1 MSAQSQAEP
10 LTPEG
15 VTAHERSR
23 LTGKS
28 DAYSGGLGV
37 AVGAI
42 AQRELASLFFS
53 PVAYVVGF
61 IFLAWAG
68 WFFVQDTLVTGN
80 EASLRV
86 LFDYMAMALVVA
98 LPLLTMRS
106 IADEFA
112 TGAIESLM
120 TAPVSDAAV
129 ILGKFLGAMVFYL
142 ALLLATVMYWI
153 IMASYSAPVASV
165 VLTGYLGLI
174 LLGSLFIAVG
184 IFASTLTKY
193 QLLAAE
199 IAVAI
204 LAVFTFL
211 ADYGARY
218 TEIGWVRDV
227 CGYLNMFGYFDDFN
241 KGIIDTGG
249 VIFFLTTTVFFL
261 FLATKTL
268 ESRRWR

>member
-1 MSAQSQAEP
+1 MSAHSRAEP

-15 VTAHERSR
+15 VTASERSK
-23 LTGKS
+23 LTGKGG
-28 DAYSGGLGV
+28 AYASGIGT
-37 AVGAI
+37 AISAI

-68 WFFVQDTLVTGN
+68 WFFVEDTLVTGN

-86 LFDYMAMALVVA
+86 LFNYMAMALVVA

-106 IADEFA
+106 ISDEFA
-112 TGAIESLM
+112 TGAIEALM

-129 ILGKFLGAMVFYL
+129 ILGKFVGAIGFYL
-142 ALLLATVMYWI
+142 ALLAATGIYWI
-153 IMASYSAPVASV
+153 IMASYAAPVTSV

-174 LLGSLFIAVG
+174 LLGALFIAVG

-199 IAVAI
+199 IAVGI

-218 TEIGWVRDV
+218 TEIGWVRDF

-241 KGIIDTGG
+241 KGIVDTSG
-249 VIFFLTTTVFFL
+249 VIFFVSLTVFFL